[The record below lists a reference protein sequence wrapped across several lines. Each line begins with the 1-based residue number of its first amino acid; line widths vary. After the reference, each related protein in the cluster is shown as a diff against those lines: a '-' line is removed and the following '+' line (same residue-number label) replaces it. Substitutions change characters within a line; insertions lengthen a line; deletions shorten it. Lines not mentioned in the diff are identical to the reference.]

1 MADEISDHATAYDF
15 VQLGE
20 GIAESMTRA
29 SEELV
34 QRAQAILDQTNS
46 MADIIRTQVRAQ
58 AEQIEDMNGR
68 FRAFG
73 EQMLDAHRKLNGDA
87 PNPNAARA
95 ASGPPPRVVER
106 VEAPADIARLRA
118 LDNDIRSRRDAQP
131 AGSDTAKLIR
141 DHDTKQRQH
150 RAQGVDGQRE
160 LPRPV
165 ATGEP
170 HAPWVGYGK
179 DRGGNT
185 EPGTG
190 TSSNGER

>member
-58 AEQIEDMNGR
+58 AAQIEEMNGR

-87 PNPNAARA
+87 V
-95 ASGPPPRVVER
+95 PRVIEH
-106 VEAPADIARLRA
+106 APDDVAKLRA
-118 LDNDIRSRRDAQP
+118 LDLDLSRRGRAEKHGTDAI
-131 AGSDTAKLIR
+131 ANLEREREHIR
-141 DHDTKQRQH
+141 KQRS
-150 RAQGVDGQRE
+150 QGADGQRE
-160 LPRPV
+160 LPRPL

-170 HAPWVGYGK
+170 HAPWVGHGK
-179 DRGGNT
+179 DRHDS
-185 EPGTG
+185 GTGTSGPG